1 MIKEDSDACIK
12 HMEDILIK
20 QLQGQITLAQCLK
33 SVGLLRRIGTYT
45 DTQLKVIIRFRGAD
59 CLSYFTDFHVL
70 SLIVHNYSFYCL
82 IVLNNIY
89 SCHNTAM

>member
-1 MIKEDSDACIK
+1 MIKEDSDACVK

-45 DTQLKVIIRFRGAD
+45 DIQLKVIAF
-59 CLSYFTDFHVL
+59 CY
-70 SLIVHNYSFYCL
+70 
-82 IVLNNIY
+82 
-89 SCHNTAM
+89 